1 MVHKRNVVIE
11 ITDIAGSLLI
21 KEQQP
26 VNGGLIEL
34 NFNLNNDVYLIKV
47 GGVRMINATWKKS
60 N

>member
-1 MVHKRNVVIE
+1 VVHKRNVVIE